1 MPMKT
6 DVLKIA
12 EKYNMFQKGD
22 KVIVGLSGGADS
34 VCLTDLLLDCREELG
49 ITVEAAH
56 LNHCIR
62 GEEALRDEEF
72 VRDFCK
78 ERNIV
83 FHCKRVDIPS
93 VAAQT
98 GDSTELCARKIR
110 YEFFNSLQCDKIATA
125 HTGSDRIETMLM
137 NLARGSA
144 LNGLCSIPPV
154 RENIVRPLIEFTRED
169 IEKYCAEKSLAYVTD
184 STNLS
189 VDYTRNKF
197 RHNVIGELKKINPSF
212 EKNALRCID
221 SINTDNDFL
230 SSHINGLLTRYSDGN
245 GRLILDKRVFCDK
258 RLLPRLIA
266 LYLSENCDSDFEK
279 KHIDFIIENLE
290 KNFSLTLPGGKTIS
304 GNSEMLYFNSEK
316 PVEEKTDL
324 NIELDL
330 SDTFLYSD
338 KERHITV
345 YISDE
350 YTEPCENTF
359 VADASKN
366 TGKLVLRT
374 REAGDVFHP
383 EKRKCTKTLKK
394 LFNEEAVPISERD
407 RLFIIADDSGLIFL
421 EKFGIDSLHKPNNKT
436 DKYLIIKFEDDKND

>member
-6 DVLKIA
+6 DFLKIA

-22 KVIVGLSGGADS
+22 TVIVGLSGGADS
-34 VCLTDLLLDCREELG
+34 ICLTDLLLDCRDELG

-62 GEEALRDEEF
+62 GEEALRDEYF

-93 VAAQT
+93 IAAQT

-110 YEFFNSLQCDKIATA
+110 YEFFNSLLCDKIATA

-169 IEKYCAEKSLAYVTD
+169 IEDYCAKKGLSYVTD
-184 STNLS
+184 STNLT

-221 SINTDNDFL
+221 SINIDNEFL
-230 SSHINGLLTRYSDGN
+230 NSHIDGLLAQCSN
-245 GRLILDKRVFCDK
+245 GKGELKLENKVLSDK
-258 RLLPRLIA
+258 RLLPRIIV
-266 LYLSENCDSDFEK
+266 LYLSQNCNSDFEK
-279 KHIDFIIENLE
+279 KHIDFIIENLG
-290 KNFSLTLPGGKTIS
+290 KNFSLTLPGGKTVS
-304 GNSEMLYFNSEK
+304 GNSKMLYFEPEK
-316 PVEEKTDL
+316 QFEEKTDL
-324 NIELDL
+324 HIELDL
-330 SDTFLYSD
+330 TETFSYSD
-338 KERHITV
+338 KEKHISV
-345 YISDE
+345 YITDE
-350 YTEPCENTF
+350 YTEPSDNTF
-359 VADASKN
+359 VADVRKCS
-366 TGKLVLRT
+366 GKIILRT
-374 REAGDVFHP
+374 RAAGDVFHP
-383 EKRKCTKTLKK
+383 EKRKCSKTLKK
-394 LFNEEAVPISERD
+394 LFNEEAVPITERD
-407 RLFIIADDSGLIFL
+407 RLFILSDDSGLIFL
-421 EKFGIDSLHKPNNKT
+421 EKFGIDSLHKPNGKT
-436 DKYLIIKFEDDKND
+436 DKYLIIKFEDDQND